1 MRTTTLAAAL
11 SAGAVLGAVTLAPG
25 TARADTTYDA
35 AAVAYG
41 ARITYTSANTPL
53 GVVPEAS
60 GPAAEARLSSLPRSS
75 ALAAFPYPGDGL
87 VGLPGL
93 INAVAPGT
101 PPLPQYPFYAHADL
115 GDDPSSV
122 SSPGME
128 LAARSAEQ
136 LADARAES
144 VSASTGYVATAH
156 IERATD
162 GAVSA
167 LAEARQSALN
177 LAGLVTLDG
186 IHSVARVA
194 SASDGTLS
202 RSSALEIDAL
212 SVPGVRFTPPA
223 QAPSAGAGPTIVG
236 PSFALR
242 DGQFYLNPPAGDGVA
257 IPVATKDVF
266 AVLAAAGVSGSYQ
279 AATDTATGVLAPVLS
294 LTATRPA
301 PPPNPAGFAGAS
313 VIRLDVGQANAL
325 IDARLIPAVPAP
337 TAAAPPPPVA
347 GVGLPA
353 AFPAAPAPVAAPL
366 PTTASAPLPTVALV
380 PQTPAHAEFTPLAA
394 TSPLRRGGAG
404 GVFLAL
410 VGACLVGVVTV
421 AVVVARGARP

>member
-1 MRTTTLAAAL
+1 MRIKTVSAALAA
-11 SAGAVLGAVTLAPG
+11 GTAVLGAVTLAPG
-25 TARADTTYDA
+25 TARAETSYDA
-35 AAVAYG
+35 SAVAYG

-75 ALAAFPYPGDGL
+75 ALASFPYPGDGL

-115 GDDPSSV
+115 GDDPSNV
-122 SSPGME
+122 TAPGIE
-128 LAARSAEQ
+128 LAARSGER

-156 IERATD
+156 LERAED

-167 LAEARQSALN
+167 LAEARQSALD

-186 IHSVARVA
+186 IHSVATVA
-194 SASDGTLS
+194 AAADGTLT

-212 SVPGVRFTPPA
+212 SVPGVHFTPPS
-223 QAPSAGAGPTIVG
+223 QAPNAGPGPTVVG

-242 DGQFYLNPPAGDGVA
+242 NGQFYFEPPAGDGVE

-266 AVLAAAGVSGSYQ
+266 AALAAAGVTGSYQ

-294 LTATRPA
+294 LTATLPA

-313 VIRLDVGQANAL
+313 AIRLDIGQANAL
-325 IDARLIPAVPAP
+325 IDARLIKDAPVASAVVPAQ
-337 TAAAPPPPVA
+337 PVA
-347 GVGLPA
+347 GTGLPA
-353 AFPAAPAPVAAPL
+353 ELPAAPVPVVAPL
-366 PTTASAPLPTVALV
+366 PVNPVPLPTVALT
-380 PQTPAHAEFTPLAA
+380 PQTPDRAVFTPLAA
-394 TSPLRRGGAG
+394 SSPLRRGGAG

-410 VGACLVGVVTV
+410 IGACLVGVITV
-421 AVVVARGARP
+421 GVVVARGVR